1 MSNPA
6 TFEAY
11 RQLYK
16 KYAPDLSKEEIEK
29 KVLYAGNRQDQDEMI
44 KAFYNK
50 YTGSDPSDR
59 ALVGVNRYINP
70 EANKAFFEK
79 SKKEYDAAVAD
90 RKKAQEEL
98 EAANKLKADERETKV
113 NEMWDK
119 YYRFSRFD
127 DFREGDYW
135 SDKDKAKVEEHVK
148 TLSSEDKYK
157 LLLDWDKEVAEAAVG
172 DGEEVG
178 TLEKWGDVIGNNFN
192 WWTNLTGNLFD
203 EGTTFQESILKADAQ
218 KMLDE
223 RQDEK
228 DYQLKRLGSV
238 NAINIRTAEI
248 EKEILELQKQQEG
261 LEKDSEKFLELENN
275 IKNLKADKPN
285 LLRQSEVKQRE
296 DFFDAYNKLV
306 GAGDD
311 FTGNEGEGANFLGE
325 SFNDNFL
332 TLEEF
337 ETAGW
342 NPDQY
347 ETFKALNNINK
358 DMFKLD
364 DLMKST
370 KAWDDIDENGEIVQL
385 LERNNLTLDDLNKL

>member
-16 KYAPDLSKEEIEK
+16 KYAPDLSEEEREK
-29 KVLYAGNRQDQDEMI
+29 KVLYAGNRQDQDETI

-157 LLLDWDKEVAEAAVG
+157 LLLDWDKEATEVAIG
-172 DGEEVG
+172 DGKDVGFMEE
-178 TLEKWGDVIGNNFN
+178 LGDNIGNSFN
-192 WWTNLTGNLFD
+192 WWSNLVGNLFD
-203 EGTTFQESILKADAQ
+203 EGTTLQESFIKANEQQNLAY
-218 KMLDE
+218 E
-223 RQDEK
+223 QDEK
-228 DYQLKRLGSV
+228 DYQLNRLGSV
-238 NAINIRTAEI
+238 NAINIRTTEI

-275 IKNLKADKPN
+275 IKNLKADKPS
-285 LLRQSEVKQRE
+285 LLKQYKVQQRE

-311 FTGNEGEGANFLGE
+311 FTGNEGEGTNFLGE
-325 SFNDNFL
+325 SSNDDFL

-337 ETAGW
+337 EAAGW

-347 ETFKALNNINK
+347 
-358 DMFKLD
+358 
-364 DLMKST
+364 
-370 KAWDDIDENGEIVQL
+370 
-385 LERNNLTLDDLNKL
+385 